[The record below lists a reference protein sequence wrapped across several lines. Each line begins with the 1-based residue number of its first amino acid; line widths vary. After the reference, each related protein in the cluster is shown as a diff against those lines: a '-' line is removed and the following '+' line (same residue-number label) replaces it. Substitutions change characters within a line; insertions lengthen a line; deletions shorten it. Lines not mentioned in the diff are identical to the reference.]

1 MIITIPYK
9 NNRILTYSDQGLKI
23 KQLETGNIYDY
34 ASDSQKVNYT
44 YEEIDIP
51 RDFEMEIEN
60 NYEKIID
67 ILTGEEGEV

>member
-9 NNRILTYSDQGLKI
+9 NNRKLTYSDQGVKIRQLK
-23 KQLETGNIYDY
+23 TGNIYDY
-34 ASDSQKVNYT
+34 ASDSQKVNYI
-44 YEEIDIP
+44 YEEINIP

-67 ILTGEEGEV
+67 ILSGEGG